1 MIILTYDVGTT
12 GVKTCLYAFHGNTSA
27 PVSPSPDDRPHD
39 SPFQEPFVLLD
50 SSYASY
56 HLKVLPNG
64 GAEQDPEEWWQ
75 AICHTTRVLTARH
88 REWADQIAGI
98 SFCAQAQSL
107 VLVDE
112 KARSIRKSMSYMDQ
126 RSGDIRMKYSGRP
139 PRVAGASI
147 PFVLSSLYH
156 TGVFAGSDK
165 DPVWKYL
172 WVKEHEPELYSRVYK
187 WLDVKDALVAR
198 MTGKFTMSRDSAFA
212 TLLLDR
218 KKHTEFSK
226 ALLKRLGIDPRH
238 MPAIVDSA
246 EEVGGLTLEAA
257 GELDLAPG
265 IPVFSGGSDAALIG
279 VGAGCVS
286 PGQAH
291 IYMGTS
297 GWASVVTDRPAVDA
311 KAMIA
316 SVVGVQD
323 GLYNYFA
330 ELETAGKCLEWVRDH
345 LALDE
350 INIYLRKMHVA
361 EDPESVYEN
370 LYDYLSDII
379 ATVPDGSG
387 GVLFTPWLHGNRSPF
402 EDASARAMFFNI
414 GLETGKSELLRSVIE
429 GVCYHMRWFV
439 ETIRRKIPMEN
450 CVRFVGGGALSPVT
464 ARILANILQ
473 RPVETVSDPQNVGAV
488 GAAMMV
494 ARGLDALPDLSGLR
508 DLIPVSRVYQPDA
521 SKKAV
526 HDRRFEVYKQ
536 LYRSNRALFRTLN
549 RVGQR

>member
-1 MIILTYDVGTT
+1 
-12 GVKTCLYAFHGNTSA
+12 
-27 PVSPSPDDRPHD
+27 
-39 SPFQEPFVLLD
+39 
-50 SSYASY
+50 
-56 HLKVLPNG
+56 
-64 GAEQDPEEWWQ
+64 
-75 AICHTTRVLTARH
+75 
-88 REWADQIAGI
+88 
-98 SFCAQAQSL
+98 
-107 VLVDE
+107 
-112 KARSIRKSMSYMDQ
+112 MSYMDQ

-172 WVKEHEPELYSRVYK
+172 WVKEHEPELYNRVYK

-379 ATVPDGSG
+379 ATVPDSSAGFCLRRGCTETAARSKTLPPARCFSTSGSKRENQSCC
-387 GVLFTPWLHGNRSPF
+387 VPLLK
-402 EDASARAMFFNI
+402 ASATICA
-414 GLETGKSELLRSVIE
+414 GLWKQSAGKS
-429 GVCYHMRWFV
+429 RW
-439 ETIRRKIPMEN
+439 KIAS
-450 CVRFVGGGALSPVT
+450 ALSAG
-464 ARILANILQ
+464 AR
-473 RPVETVSDPQNVGAV
+473 
-488 GAAMMV
+488 
-494 ARGLDALPDLSGLR
+494 
-508 DLIPVSRVYQPDA
+508 
-521 SKKAV
+521 
-526 HDRRFEVYKQ
+526 
-536 LYRSNRALFRTLN
+536 FRL
-549 RVGQR
+549 